1 MKMGKALAV
10 SAVSGILMG
19 VLAGCGGDKGADPK
33 VPSTDTAAPDAE
45 KASCSGKGDSEAAPA
60 GGDAT
65 KSSCSGKGS
74 CSGKTD
80 TPPAPAN

>member
-19 VLAGCGGDKGADPK
+19 VLAGCGGDKPADPK
-33 VPSTDTAAPDAE
+33 VPSTDTAAPDGT
-45 KASCSGKGDSEAAPA
+45 KASCSGKDGTPAPA

-74 CSGKTD
+74 CSGKSD
-80 TPPAPAN
+80 STPPKTN